1 MVVMILVVVISVC
14 RREKMRREERE
25 KKGRKEEK
33 REMERGMKDGRKG
46 RARRV
51 PGGGGGHSDQVCSSS
66 PGIETSPHAVSVLA
80 RPSAES
86 ASYPILETALIGGWA
101 G

>member
-1 MVVMILVVVISVC
+1 MIVVVVVVISVC
-14 RREKMRREERE
+14 RREKMRREKRE

-33 REMERGMKDGRKG
+33 KGDGARNEGWTKG
-46 RARRV
+46 PGAAGA
-51 PGGGGGHSDQVCSSS
+51 GGGGEHSDQVCSSS

-86 ASYPILETALIGGWA
+86 ARSPTLETALIGGRA